1 MSTKE
6 RGRVLMDQKANS
18 VADLAA
24 VLLEQESGPSQ
35 EMVERSKLRR
45 ARVEQLKKR
54 KGEAKVKK
62 APLDVGKEFGAG
74 VEGVRV
80 FWANLLDAEF
90 AKTWPK
96 RVEHGDLRVSRYT
109 AAFPVGPE
117 RVEEVVEKVEN
128 KKTEKPKEE
137 ESKQTRR
144 WAWLPKFPGL
154 PRIFSRQRESVGAA

>member
-24 VLLEQESGPSQ
+24 VLLQQESGPGQ
-35 EMVERSKLRR
+35 EKVERSERRR
-45 ARVEQLKKR
+45 ARVEELKRR

-62 APLDVGKEFGAG
+62 APLDVVKEFGAG

-96 RVEHGDLRVSRYT
+96 GVEHGDLRVSRYT

-117 RVEEVVEKVEN
+117 RVEEVEEREEG
-128 KKTEKPKEE
+128 KKTEKPKEA
-137 ESKQTRR
+137 ESKQTGR
-144 WAWLPKFPGL
+144 WAWLPKFPSL

>member
-24 VLLEQESGPSQ
+24 VLLEQESGPDQ
-35 EMVERSKLRR
+35 KMVERSELRR

-62 APLDVGKEFGAG
+62 APIDVRKEFGAG

-96 RVEHGDLRVSRYT
+96 GVEHGDLRVSRYT

-117 RVEEVVEKVEN
+117 RVEEVVEVVKDKE
-128 KKTEKPKEE
+128 TEMPKEE
-137 ESKQTRR
+137 EEKQIKR

>member
-24 VLLEQESGPSQ
+24 VLLEQESGPGQ
-35 EMVERSKLRR
+35 ERVERSERKR

-62 APLDVGKEFGAG
+62 APIDVGKEFGAG
-74 VEGVRV
+74 AEGVRV

-96 RVEHGDLRVSRYT
+96 GVEHGDLKVSRYT

-117 RVEEVVEKVEN
+117 RVEEVVEVVED
-128 KKTEKPKEE
+128 KKTEKLKEE
-137 ESKQTRR
+137 ESKQPRR
-144 WAWLPKFPGL
+144 WTWLPKFPSL

>member
-35 EMVERSKLRR
+35 EMVDRSKLRR

-90 AKTWPK
+90 AKAWPK
-96 RVEHGDLRVSRYT
+96 GVEHGDLRVSRYT

-117 RVEEVVEKVEN
+117 RVEEVVEKVED
-128 KKTEKPKEE
+128 KKTEKPKEK
-137 ESKQTRR
+137 ESKHTRR

-154 PRIFSRQRESVGAA
+154 PGIFSRQRESVGAA

>member
-1 MSTKE
+1 
-6 RGRVLMDQKANS
+6 MDQKANS

-24 VLLEQESGPSQ
+24 VLLEQESGPGQ
-35 EMVERSKLRR
+35 ERVERSERRR

-62 APLDVGKEFGAG
+62 APIDVGKEFGAG
-74 VEGVRV
+74 VQGVRV

-96 RVEHGDLRVSRYT
+96 GVEHGDLRVSRYT

-117 RVEEVVEKVEN
+117 RVEEVVEVVEEE
-128 KKTEKPKEE
+128 KKTEKPKDE
-137 ESKQTRR
+137 ESKQTRG
-144 WAWLPKFPGL
+144 WAWLPKFPSL

>member
-1 MSTKE
+1 MSTKD

-24 VLLEQESGPSQ
+24 VLLQQESGPD
-35 EMVERSKLRR
+35 EKMVERSERRR

-54 KGEAKVKK
+54 KGEKKVKK
-62 APLDVGKEFGAG
+62 APIDARKEFGMG

-90 AKTWPK
+90 AETWPK
-96 RVEHGDLRVSRYT
+96 GVEHGDLRVSRYT

-117 RVEEVVEKVEN
+117 RVEEVVEE
-128 KKTEKPKEE
+128 KKIEKPKAEE
-137 ESKQTRR
+137 VKQTRR
-144 WAWLPKFPGL
+144 WAAWLPKFPSL
-154 PRIFSRQRESVGAA
+154 PRIFSRRRESVGAA